1 MKKIQLALLLLLY
14 LSIIGFSQTNTF
26 VIKVID
32 SKGLKDS
39 VIMGYRDNATIGI
52 DPSLNESDYF
62 GQPDSELDIRS
73 IQRNT
78 ITKDGFWLFSLNGG
92 FLVFPFANN
101 VDLKKDFR
109 EYAMIEHFIVQV
121 QAKNYPV
128 TVKIS
133 YLNFQQTIP
142 YCFYSKTN
150 ESDFIDG
157 AELHNLLNTKLTDI
171 IVVFN
176 NATENKLIGFHPQ
189 TITKVIEH
197 SKNDID
203 LKLYPN
209 PASNV
214 LFIKSSSAKVEN
226 VVVIDCKGVEMAKF
240 QMQNNSMELNIS
252 HYPNGIYF
260 IQIGSTVS
268 KFIKQ

>member
-1 MKKIQLALLLLLY
+1 MKKIQLVFLLIFIFI
-14 LSIIGFSQTNTF
+14 SGFSQSNTF

-39 VIMGYRDNATIGI
+39 VAMGYRDNATIGI
-52 DPSLNESDYF
+52 DPSLDESNYF
-62 GQPDSELDIRS
+62 GEPDSDLDIRS

-78 ITKDGFWLFSLNGG
+78 ITKDGFWLFSLSGG
-92 FLVFPFANN
+92 FLVLPFSNN

-128 TVKIS
+128 TVKVS
-133 YLNFQQTIP
+133 YFKFDQTVP

-157 AELHNLLNTKLTDI
+157 AELHYLLTTKNTDT

-197 SKNDID
+197 SRNDID

-214 LFIKSSSAKVEN
+214 LFIKSSTAKVEN
-226 VVVIDCKGVEMAKF
+226 VVVLDCQGVEMAKF

-252 HYPNGIYF
+252 HYPKGIYF